1 MGRQTV
7 IVSVLANTS
16 NFKRGMGDVAST
28 LGGLGSKLGGMAKTG
43 VAAVGAIGA
52 AIAGIA
58 AKKGISRALAIEDAQ
73 AKLRALGADVA
84 TVTQVSKDAL
94 AAVKGT
100 AFGLD
105 AAATT
110 AASAL
115 AAQIKPGKDLQR
127 YLGIVADTAQI
138 AGTSMEEMGS
148 IFGKVATNQKVTTQ
162 EMNQLADRGIP
173 IWKYLSESMGVTT
186 DELRKMVSDGK
197 VSLEDFLGAVEK
209 NIGGAGRV
217 MADTTRGAWAN
228 TLAALGRLGAVAV
241 GPIFPHF
248 KTVLQQA
255 TIGIDAVT
263 SALAPA
269 ADAAAEFLGPKLSA
283 LIDGSGQRFADWI
296 TGIPARLTAIGDA
309 IAPVIDSIR
318 DRLSGAGGIG
328 GALFSAFLR
337 YEYGFVCTILATVI
351 AIIVLGEVAVNAVRK
366 ALDV

>member
-73 AKLRALGADVA
+73 AKLRALGADVE

-127 YLGIVADTAQI
+127 YLGLVADTAQI

-148 IFGKVATNQKVTTQ
+148 IFGKVATNQKVGGSSPSGR
-162 EMNQLADRGIP
+162 AAAP
-173 IWKYLSESMGVTT
+173 
-186 DELRKMVSDGK
+186 
-197 VSLEDFLGAVEK
+197 LGAIHRWGFCISTKHSFGSAYFMPSARGDPIRVTQGRCVLSWPRWCIAGEPSQGRGPGWRLKEK
-209 NIGGAGRV
+209 PPPLHETWGV
-217 MADTTRGAWAN
+217 MK
-228 TLAALGRLGAVAV
+228 LGL
-241 GPIFPHF
+241 
-248 KTVLQQA
+248 
-255 TIGIDAVT
+255 
-263 SALAPA
+263 
-269 ADAAAEFLGPKLSA
+269 
-283 LIDGSGQRFADWI
+283 
-296 TGIPARLTAIGDA
+296 
-309 IAPVIDSIR
+309 
-318 DRLSGAGGIG
+318 
-328 GALFSAFLR
+328 
-337 YEYGFVCTILATVI
+337 
-351 AIIVLGEVAVNAVRK
+351 
-366 ALDV
+366 